1 MPRKIEARKSA
12 IHGNGVFAIAD
23 IKQGEPVVEYK
34 GKRRTHAEVD
44 ADDTGDVESGHTFLF
59 TLNDEY
65 VIDANHKGNK
75 ARWINHSCDPNCEP
89 LIDEHDGKN
98 RKKDRVLIEALRD
111 IKAGEELTY
120 NYGIVLGEPHTA
132 HLKKVWECRC
142 GAKKC
147 TGTMLQPK
155 SKRKAKSGA
164 A

>member
-1 MPRKIEARKSA
+1 MPRKIEARQSD
-12 IHGNGVFAIAD
+12 IHGNGVFAIAP
-23 IKQGEPVVEYK
+23 IEKGERVVEYK
-34 GKRRTHAEVD
+34 GKRRTHEEVD
-44 ADDTGDVESGHTFLF
+44 ADDTGDVDSGHTFLF

-75 ARWINHSCDPNCEP
+75 ARWINHSCDPNCEA

-98 RKKDRVLIEALRD
+98 RKKDRVVIEAIRD

-120 NYGIVLGEPHTA
+120 NYGITLDERHTA

-142 GAKKC
+142 GSKKC

-155 SKRKAKSGA
+155 TKAK
-164 A
+164 